1 MRALVFS
8 VLVAAG
14 AALLGGDERAEVRR
28 RLPAADSLSARRAR
42 LRRQINA
49 TSFRRPFDA
58 TRCGGGHV
66 AATRRLKLCVVES
79 EWTREFVMR
88 VNSTVGQS

>member
-1 MRALVFS
+1 MVRALVFS

-49 TSFRRPFDA
+49 TSFRRRFDA

-79 EWTREFVMR
+79 EWTQVIF
-88 VNSTVGQS
+88 